1 PALKGQAVA
10 DERQSLTRYVD
21 GVLRPYLIR
30 NGRITVTPAL
40 SLVIAGQ
47 LRLDPELVTVTV
59 WRPDGVL
66 AWTNRAAGR
75 IGKRFELE
83 GDLAEAIHENRAVG
97 SISRLNAE
105 ENAAERKL
113 GFARLLQVYAPVRTR
128 HGAIGA
134 YEIY

>member
-47 LRLDPELVTVTV
+47 LRLDPELVTVKV

-83 GDLAEAIHENRAVG
+83 GNLEQAIRKDKTVG
-97 SISRLNAE
+97 SIERLTSD
-105 ENAAERKL
+105 ENAVERKL
-113 GFARLLQVYAPVRTR
+113 G
-128 HGAIGA
+128 
-134 YEIY
+134 